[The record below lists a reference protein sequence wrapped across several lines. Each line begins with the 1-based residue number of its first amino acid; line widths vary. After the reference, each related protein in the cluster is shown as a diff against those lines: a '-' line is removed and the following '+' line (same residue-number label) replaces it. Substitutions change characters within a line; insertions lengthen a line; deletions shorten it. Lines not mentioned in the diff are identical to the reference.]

1 MGLWNP
7 VHSIVIRGLIITP
20 HSLSIPRIHGHVF
33 THLLI
38 SETIT
43 MRDWVIGIVDSK
55 QRINCVVVYI
65 KLGMPIE

>member
-1 MGLWNP
+1 MALWNP
-7 VHSIVIRGLIITP
+7 IQSIVICGLIITP
-20 HSLSIPRIHGHVF
+20 FSLSIPRIHGHVF

-55 QRINCVVVYI
+55 QRI
-65 KLGMPIE
+65 KLCCCLYKIRDAY